1 MKISVAL
8 CTYNG
13 EKYLHEQLNSILNQT
28 LKVNE
33 IIVCDDQSTD
43 STIAI
48 LEEYSKKNE
57 GLFKIFKNEI
67 NLRSVK
73 NFEKAI
79 SLCSGDFIFL
89 SDQDDIWTSNKVE
102 NYIAFFNKN
111 LNIDVLASN
120 GTCIDENSEILNR
133 YTIWDVPEFL
143 RQEKLDFDYYSL
155 ITEVGNFVTGAS
167 MAFRNTFVSQIIPF
181 PIVKDFHH
189 DEWIAIIACKN
200 NAFEM
205 LNEKYFLYRV
215 HSGQQVGGVC
225 YNKTKK
231 AKKSLIE
238 NYNLNNINSFIGFKR
253 RLKKLQYNLNK
264 NIDLANKT
272 TIYKTIFNENAAS
285 IKFNFLQTKIAF
297 KKKYPVRS
305 RLLAISDSLLGK
317 RKIN

>member
-48 LEEYSKKNE
+48 LEEYSTKNE

-102 NYIAFFNKN
+102 NYITFFNKN
-111 LNIDVLASN
+111 LNIDVIASN

-167 MAFRNTFVSQIIPF
+167 MAFRKTFVSQIIPF

-272 TIYKTIFNENAAS
+272 TTYKNIFNENAVS
-285 IKFNFLQTKIAF
+285 IKLKFHQTKIAF
-297 KKKYPVRS
+297 KKKYPIRS

-317 RKIN
+317 RKLN